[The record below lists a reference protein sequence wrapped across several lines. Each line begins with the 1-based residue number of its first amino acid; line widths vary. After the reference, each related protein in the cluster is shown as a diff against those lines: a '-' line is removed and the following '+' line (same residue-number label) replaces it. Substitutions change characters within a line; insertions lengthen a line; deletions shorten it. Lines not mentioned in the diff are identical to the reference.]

1 MIIQKRKREYSDYQ
15 KKLQRYYRIVFIS
28 EFSKIGIFFII
39 FSLVGLLPEYIIALF
54 ALSSLRSNGGGLHFN
69 HYTTCLIVSFLFI
82 FSSIYLA
89 ITIRPSQTFISISI
103 LVCII
108 IAYLLVPITST
119 NRPPATDIQVRK
131 SKRNTTVM
139 LLLYLTLLFFFSNT
153 TGGLICYWTI
163 ILHTLQLIIAYVNYE
178 FSIKGTVS
186 KKYSMGGE

>member
-89 ITIRPSQTFISISI
+89 ITFRPSQAFISISI

-163 ILHTLQLIIAYVNYE
+163 ILHILQLIIAYVNYE